1 MKPYYQ
7 DDLVTLYHGDCRDVL
22 PVLGEVDAVITDPP
36 YSEHTHS
43 SVRSG
48 KMVESDR
55 GVRYGADTRRVVDL
69 GFGHLSDELRMFC
82 AGQFARMAQRWV
94 LVFSDVESDHLW
106 RGDLVANGMDYVRTG
121 AWVKLGCTPQ
131 FSGDRPA
138 TGFEAITICHP
149 TGKKRWNGGGRHAVW
164 SVPIV
169 LNRGHNDGRLHTTQ
183 KPEGLIR
190 SLVDLFSDAGELVLD
205 PFAGSGTTL
214 AAASY
219 LGRRAIGVELDE
231 KYCEVTAKRL
241 SSRTMTLDF
250 GEGA

>member
-22 PVLGEVDAVITDPP
+22 PALGEVDAVITDPP
-36 YSEHTHS
+36 YSKHTHS

-55 GVRYGADTRRVVDL
+55 GGRCGADTRCVVDL
-69 GFGHLSDELRMFC
+69 GFGHLSDELRVFC

-106 RGDLVANGMDYVRTG
+106 RGDLVTNGMDYVRTG

-149 TGKKRWNGGGRHAVW
+149 PGKKRWNGGGRHAVW

-169 LNRGHNDGRLHTTQ
+169 LDRGRNGGRLHTTQ
-183 KPEGLIR
+183 KPDGLIR
-190 SLVDLFSDAGELVLD
+190 SLIDLFSDAGELVLD
-205 PFAGSGTTL
+205 PFVGSGTTL

-219 LGRRAIGVELDE
+219 LGRQAIGVELEE
-231 KYCEVTAKRL
+231 KYCEIAAKRL
-241 SSRTMTLDF
+241 SGQTMTFDF
-250 GEGA
+250 EEGA